1 MSNAILVVGAGFT
14 GLTSAIEAAE
24 LGYDVYVVE
33 KLPWLG
39 GRVAQ
44 LNKYFPKLCPPSCGL
59 EIQFQRVRNNSK
71 IRFFT
76 MAELTGFSGR
86 KGAYKVK
93 VRLSPRYTAPYNVD
107 FSLLASTLDGIA
119 ASEFDFG
126 LSNRKALYK
135 DMPFAYPARW
145 VLDPSTLT
153 RQDAARI
160 AGNRFLDMQE
170 KEREIEL
177 DVGSIIIAT
186 GWKPYPLEKLVNL
199 GGGKIPNCISNM
211 QMERLASANG
221 PTSGVIRRV
230 TDGKVPNKVA
240 FVQCAGSR
248 DQNHLNYCSFICCMA
263 TFKQCLYLVEQ
274 NPNIRITI
282 YYIDLR
288 APGRYIN
295 VMEKV
300 QALPNVDFIKGKVAE
315 IQEGKNGNV
324 ILTAENV
331 ITGMKSSTEYDMAVL
346 ATGMQPSLADTDFPI
361 PVPLDNQGF
370 VAGGEK
376 AGIFCAGCARMPLDV
391 SRSAQG
397 GTAVALKAVQ
407 TVRGR

>member
-14 GLTSAIEAAE
+14 GITSAIEAAE
-24 LGYDVYVVE
+24 LGHDVYVVE

-59 EIQFQRVRNNSK
+59 EIQFQRIRNTPGV
-71 IRFFT
+71 RFFT
-76 MAELTGFSGR
+76 MAEVTGLSGR

-93 VRLSPRYTAPYNVD
+93 VRLNPRYTAPYNVD
-107 FSLLASTLDGIA
+107 FSLLASTLDGTA
-119 ASEFDFG
+119 PSEFELG
-126 LSNRKALYK
+126 LTDRKALYK
-135 DMPFAYPARW
+135 AMPFAYPARW

-160 AGNRFLDMQE
+160 AGNQFLDMQE
-170 KEREIEL
+170 KIREIEL

-199 GGGKIPNCISNM
+199 GGGKIANCVSNM
-211 QMERLASANG
+211 QMERLASSFG
-221 PTSGVIRRV
+221 PTSGVIRRIS
-230 TDGKVPNKVA
+230 DGKIPHNVA

-274 NPNIRITI
+274 NPDIRITV

-295 VMEKV
+295 ILEKV
-300 QALPNVDFIKGKVAE
+300 QALPNVRFVKGKVAE
-315 IQEGKNGNV
+315 IREGHNGNV
-324 ILTAENV
+324 VLTADNV
-331 ITGMKSSTEYDMAVL
+331 ITGQKSSVEYDLAVL
-346 ATGMQPSLADTDFPI
+346 ATGMQPSLSDTDFPI
-361 PVPLDNQGF
+361 PVPLDDQGF

-376 AGIFCAGCARMPLDV
+376 AGIYCAGCARMPLDV